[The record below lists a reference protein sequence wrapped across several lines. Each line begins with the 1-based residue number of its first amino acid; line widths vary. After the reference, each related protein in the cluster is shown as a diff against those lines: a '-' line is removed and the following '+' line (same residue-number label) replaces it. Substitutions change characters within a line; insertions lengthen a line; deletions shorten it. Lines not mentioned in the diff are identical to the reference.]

1 MCERGKDGVM
11 SMCTH
16 VYDVALCSNAVK
28 NVVLGLW
35 LVGHLTWNTQMAAE
49 MSEYKCGAYKIIC
62 DQTKCKTCDGACAR

>member
-1 MCERGKDGVM
+1 MACKVLLLSCWCVIFTINLAEQRYMCERGKDGVM

-35 LVGHLTWNTQMAAE
+35 LVGHLT
-49 MSEYKCGAYKIIC
+49 
-62 DQTKCKTCDGACAR
+62 